1 LVQVPNS
8 FQHLAS
14 TFPEEATIEQLAPA
28 VEAILPALERFMR
41 FDDTEQTALQQTIWE
56 PLLDEPLPNR
66 GAGADAVLA
75 LLRDVVIPN
84 GLRTG
89 APGFSGWVTTTPT
102 TIPAVA
108 GFAASI
114 AGSQR
119 RWVQSFNTLEMIAL
133 RWLAELLNLPSSYQ
147 GIFTSGGAMA
157 NLLGLGAA
165 RQAAAERLGFNVA
178 QMGLAAMPMPR
189 IYTSSEAH
197 HVVYRAAAVL
207 GIGRQSVVIIPT
219 DDTLRIN
226 LAALRYRLEEDI
238 AAGATPVA
246 VVAHAG
252 TVSTGAI
259 DPIQDLAHLCKQYNI
274 WLHVDGAYGLLGR
287 LDSRVT
293 SLYGDL
299 AVADSL
305 AVDPHKW
312 LAAPVGCGAVFI
324 RDRTLLER
332 SFTLKSAVYMEESLP
347 IYTEEGPYNS
357 QFDDFGYPFNDFGI
371 ELSAPS
377 RGVQVWA
384 LLKEIGSEGIR
395 KRIYSHNSYARHLAE
410 RIQASSLLELMAP
423 VTLSVCCFRYVPPA
437 LRGRTDEEALN
448 ILNHVN
454 NMLLIEIR
462 ARGRCIPSATTVKGA
477 FVIRSCYINPR
488 TTIAEVNALA
498 EEAEICGNAIWNK
511 LFAS

>member
-1 LVQVPNS
+1 LVQGPNS
-8 FQHLAS
+8 IQYLAS
-14 TFPEEATIEQLAPA
+14 TFPEEATIEHLAPA
-28 VEAILPALERFMR
+28 VETILPALERFMR
-41 FDDTEQTALQQTIWE
+41 FDEPEQTALQQAIWE
-56 PLLDEPLPNR
+56 PLLNESLPNR
-66 GAGADAVLA
+66 GAGADTVLA

-84 GLRTG
+84 GLRNG
-89 APGFSGWVTTTPT
+89 APGFSGWVTTMPT

-119 RWVQSFNTLEMIAL
+119 RWVQSFNTLEMVAL
-133 RWLAELLNLPSSYQ
+133 RWLAELLELPSSHQ
-147 GIFTSGGAMA
+147 GIFTSGGATA

-165 RQAAAERLGFNVA
+165 RQAAAERLGFDVA
-178 QMGLAAMPMPR
+178 QMGLADMPMPR

-219 DDTLRIN
+219 DDTFRIDV
-226 LAALRYRLEEDI
+226 AALRDRLEEDI

-252 TVSTGAI
+252 AVNTGAI
-259 DPIQDLAHLCKQYNI
+259 DPIQELAVVCKHYNI

-287 LDSRVT
+287 LDPRVA

-299 AVADSL
+299 SVADSL
-305 AVDPHKW
+305 VIDPHKW
-312 LAAPVGCGAVFI
+312 LAVPIGCGAVFI
-324 RDRTLLER
+324 RDRELLER
-332 SFTLKSAVYMEESLP
+332 SFTLKSAVYMEQSLP
-347 IYTEEGPYNS
+347 IYTEEGSYNS

-384 LLKEIGSEGIR
+384 LLKEIGGEGIS
-395 KRIYSHNSYARHLAE
+395 KRIRSHNSYARHLAE
-410 RIQASSLLELMAP
+410 RIQSSPSLELMAP
-423 VTLSVCCFRYVPPA
+423 VTLSVCCFRYVPPE
-437 LRGRTDEEALN
+437 LQGRNDEKTLED
-448 ILNHVN
+448 LNHLN
-454 NMLLIEIR
+454 NMLLMEIR
-462 ARGRCIPSATTVKGA
+462 ARGRCIPSATTLKGA

-488 TTIAEVNALA
+488 TTIAEVDALA
-498 EEAEICGNAIWNK
+498 EEAEICGNAIWHK
-511 LFAS
+511 YFTT